1 LISRRRIDDVSD
13 ISALPPLPQPTQDR
27 RKYTR
32 VTEELDN
39 SLRQAIENYL
49 NERLLAID
57 EQLSR
62 LQTEFD
68 EAFTR
73 VRESSA
79 TKSIDETPLAN
90 AITAHLQAA
99 REQKLSGVT
108 ANAQSAR
115 EVGVIRR
122 SVAEIEQQQTHSDV
136 LRVLLMSAVQFAERA
151 ALFVIR
157 NEQAIGWQVCEA
169 RDATN
174 LESIR
179 GVALPLT
186 AETLLGQVSRS
197 RSAWTGATGSNAEDR
212 SLIEQLGGSPQNLA
226 AVPLIA
232 RGKVVAILY
241 ADTASPDSG
250 SINMDALELLTR
262 VAGMAVSLVATPPA
276 VRQSPAI
283 ESVSARSVAPET
295 VSEAE
300 PGYVPQIEPQTS
312 EVPAESVVEQAATE
326 PEVAGAQPEMP
337 VETAAVEPVVEEAAD
352 QSEAPTKALPEA
364 HSAFDQE
371 RRVEESSTT
380 ETLVEAAPVEA
391 EPPSQPAPAAAPDFA
406 SHYATPLGAAR
417 RYGVTEPE
425 LPIEVGEEERRLHN
439 DARRFAR
446 LLVSEIK
453 LYNEQKVKEGRSQ
466 GNIYDRLR
474 EDIDRSRQMYDK
486 RVAPPVAARHDYFHQ
501 ELVNTLAEGDP
512 ARLGANYPGAGVTV
526 G

>member
-1 LISRRRIDDVSD
+1 
-13 ISALPPLPQPTQDR
+13 
-27 RKYTR
+27 

-39 SLRQAIENYL
+39 SLRQAIESYL
-49 NERLLAID
+49 NDRLLAID

-62 LQTEFD
+62 LQTEFA

-79 TKSIDETPLAN
+79 TTSIEETPLAD
-90 AITAHLQAA
+90 AINAHLQAA

-108 ANAQSAR
+108 ADVQSAR
-115 EVGVIRR
+115 EVGVIKR

-136 LRVLLMSAVQFAERA
+136 LRVLLTSAVQFAERA

-169 RDATN
+169 RDGEN

-179 GVALPLT
+179 TVALPLT
-186 AETLLGQVSRS
+186 AETLLGQVARS
-197 RSAWTGATGSNAEDR
+197 REAWTGAPGANADDSR
-212 SLIEQLGGSPQNLA
+212 LIKQLGGSPQTLA

-241 ADTASPDSG
+241 ADTASADSG

-262 VAGMAVSLVATPPA
+262 VAGMAVNLVATPAAAQQAQASQPPA
-276 VRQSPAI
+276 T
-283 ESVSARSVAPET
+283 ESVSPAPVEAKT
-295 VSEAE
+295 VSEPA
-300 PGYVPQIEPQTS
+300 PVYVPQSEPQTPLAS
-312 EVPAESVVEQAATE
+312 AEPIGEQAVPE
-326 PEVAGAQPEMP
+326 PEVVDAHAETPA
-337 VETAAVEPVVEEAAD
+337 ETAAAEEPVVEEAVAE
-352 QSEAPTKALPEA
+352 SEAPTKALPETHA
-364 HSAFDQE
+364 AFGQE
-371 RRVEESSTT
+371 SRVEEAPAT
-380 ETLVEAAPVEA
+380 EAPVEAPPVAAVEAQSIAAAPVEA
-391 EPPSQPAPAAAPDFA
+391 SPAPPAPIITPDFA
-406 SHYATPLGAAR
+406 SHYAPLGSAR

-501 ELVNTLAEGDP
+501 ELVNTLAEGDTSK
-512 ARLGANYPGAGVTV
+512 LGAGYPGASVAV

>member
-1 LISRRRIDDVSD
+1 M
-13 ISALPPLPQPTQDR
+13 
-27 RKYTR
+27 
-32 VTEELDN
+32 TEELDN
-39 SLRQAIENYL
+39 SLRQAIESYL

-79 TKSIDETPLAN
+79 TTSIEETPLAN
-90 AITAHLQAA
+90 AINAHLQAA
-99 REQKLSGVT
+99 REQKLSGVS

-115 EVGVIRR
+115 EVGVIKR

-136 LRVLLMSAVQFAERA
+136 LRVLLTSAVQFAERA

-157 NEQAIGWQVCEA
+157 NEQASGWQVCEA

-179 GVALPLT
+179 GITLPLT
-186 AETLLGQVSRS
+186 AETLLGQVARS
-197 RSAWTGATGSNAEDR
+197 REAWTGAPGANAEDR
-212 SLIEQLGGSPQNLA
+212 RLIEQLGGSPQSLA

-241 ADTASPDSG
+241 ADTASADSG
-250 SINMDALELLTR
+250 AINLDALELLTR
-262 VAGMAVSLVATPPA
+262 VAGMAVNLAAPPA
-276 VRQSPAI
+276 VPQPQASQPAAT
-283 ESVSARSVAPET
+283 ESVSTAAVTPET
-295 VSEAE
+295 ISEPE
-300 PGYVPQIEPQTS
+300 PGYVPRVEPQTS
-312 EVPAESVVEQAATE
+312 EASAEPVVEQSVQEQVAAD
-326 PEVAGAQPEMP
+326 AQPEMP
-337 VETAAVEPVVEEAAD
+337 VETAAAEPAVEEAD
-352 QSEAPTKALPEA
+352 QSEAPTRALPEA

-371 RRVEESSTT
+371 PRVEESSTS
-380 ETLVEAAPVEA
+380 EPPAEAAPAEA
-391 EPPSQPAPAAAPDFA
+391 EPAAPPAPPAPDFA
-406 SHYATPLGAAR
+406 SQYATPLGTAR
-417 RYGVTEPE
+417 RYGVTEPD
-425 LPIEVGEEERRLHN
+425 LPIEVGDEERRLHN

-453 LYNEQKVKEGRSQ
+453 LYNEQKVKEGRND

-501 ELVNTLAEGDP
+501 ELVNTLAEGDTSK
-512 ARLGANYPGAGVTV
+512 LGAGYPGASVAV